1 VAGPRASAE
10 VRILTPADAPLLE
23 RIAEGVFDHAVQS
36 RLVAEFLDDPR
47 HSLSVAIADDLI
59 VGMASGVRYVHPDKP
74 SELWINE
81 VGVSPDY
88 QRRGLAKRIVA
99 ELLAEGRRQGCREA
113 WVLTDFEN
121 EAARATYRSAGGVE
135 SGPQLMVTF
144 PLVY

>member
-1 VAGPRASAE
+1 MADPRASAE

-144 PLVY
+144 PLVD